1 MVQGRGPYL
10 ALVAAVDDATGAV
23 PYALFREQED
33 AQGYFL
39 LLREMIQAKGRIE
52 RLFGTLQ
59 DRLVSELRL
68 AGACTLEEANRVLE
82 EYLPRYNALF
92 GVPAAQR
99 GLAYREVPS
108 EVDIDG
114 VLCFKY
120 QRSVAHD
127 NTVRFFGHTLQLLP
141 DTERRSYA
149 RARVEVQER
158 LDGSLVVCYQGKTIA
173 TQEVPPHPVTLR
185 ARKGLRSVS
194 TTPGENTPW

>member
-1 MVQGRGPYL
+1 MSP
-10 ALVAAVDDATGAV
+10 
-23 PYALFREQED
+23 
-33 AQGYFL
+33 
-39 LLREMIQAKGRIE
+39 QAMGRIE

-59 DRLVSELRL
+59 DRLVFELRL

-99 GLAYREVPS
+99 GPAYREVPS

-127 NTVRFFGHTLQLLP
+127 NTVRFFGHTLQLLL
-141 DTERRSYA
+141 DRERRSYA

-158 LDGSLVVCYQGKTIA
+158 LDGSLVVCHQGKTIA
-173 TQEVPPHPVTLR
+173 TQEAPPHPVTLR
-185 ARKGLRSVS
+185 ARKGHRSVS